1 MIRLAE
7 NNETARL
14 DNQALGF
21 VNEMVKWSNQLEKAT
36 SQKSKANCLEKIA
49 KYRNKAIEALE
60 NAKNAARPRT

>member
-7 NNETARL
+7 NKETARL

-21 VNEMVKWSNQLEKAT
+21 VNEMVKWSNQMEKAT
-36 SQKSKANCLEKIA
+36 SPKSKVNCLEKIA

-60 NAKNAARPRT
+60 KAKKAARPRS